1 MGHALELCP
10 LACLDGWQ
18 MGWAVG
24 SFLGTCS
31 EGKIL
36 CPDGLGKKLH
46 FQRVS
51 GQHTNVFEQASIE
64 IAGSEF

>member
-1 MGHALELCP
+1 
-10 LACLDGWQ
+10 